1 MLYILLNLLLVLIII
16 GVIIFIKNK
25 KNDYANKIYNFK
37 VLMHYFLKI
46 MTILV
51 FITLLYM
58 NLDYTHWNGI
68 TKNNDNTIVKKFL
81 NRLYFSSITLSTV
94 GYGDITAKSRMSI
107 LITILFN
114 IFVILIVLEF
124 IQMNIVIK
132 HI

>member
-1 MLYILLNLLLVLIII
+1 MYILLNLLIVLIIL

-25 KNDYANKIYNFK
+25 KNNYKDKIYN
-37 VLMHYFLKI
+37 VRILMHYFLKI
-46 MTILV
+46 LTILI
-51 FITLLYM
+51 FFTLLYM

-68 TKNNDNTIVKKFL
+68 TKNNDNTILKKFL

-94 GYGDITAKSRMSI
+94 GYGDITAKSRINMF
-107 LITILFN
+107 ITILFN
-114 IFVILIVLEF
+114 VFVILIILEF

>member
-1 MLYILLNLLLVLIII
+1 
-16 GVIIFIKNK
+16 
-25 KNDYANKIYNFK
+25 
-37 VLMHYFLKI
+37 

-51 FITLLYM
+51 FFTLLYM

-81 NRLYFSSITLSTV
+81 NKLYFSSITLSTV

>member
-1 MLYILLNLLLVLIII
+1 MYILLNLLLVLIIL

-25 KNDYANKIYNFK
+25 KDNYEDKIYN
-37 VLMHYFLKI
+37 VRILMHYFLKI
-46 MTILV
+46 LTILM
-51 FITLLYM
+51 FFTLLYM

-68 TKNNDNTIVKKFL
+68 AKNNDNTILKKFL

-94 GYGDITAKSRMSI
+94 GYGDITAKSRINMF
-107 LITILFN
+107 ITILFN
-114 IFVILIVLEF
+114 VFVILIILEF

>member
-1 MLYILLNLLLVLIII
+1 MYILLNLLIVLIIL

-25 KNDYANKIYNFK
+25 KDNYEDKIYN
-37 VLMHYFLKI
+37 VRILMHYFLKI
-46 MTILV
+46 LTILM
-51 FITLLYM
+51 FFTLLYM

-68 TKNNDNTIVKKFL
+68 AKNNDNTILKKFL

-94 GYGDITAKSRMSI
+94 GYGDITAKSRINMF
-107 LITILFN
+107 ITILFN
-114 IFVILIVLEF
+114 VFVILIILEF

>member
-1 MLYILLNLLLVLIII
+1 MYILLNILLVLIII

-25 KNDYANKIYNFK
+25 KNDYNDKIYNLK
-37 VLMHYFLKI
+37 ILLDYFLKI
-46 MTILV
+46 FTILM
-51 FITLLYM
+51 FFTLLYM

-68 TKNNDNTIVKKFL
+68 AKNNDNTILKKFL

-94 GYGDITAKSRMSI
+94 GYGDITPKSI
-107 LITILFN
+107 INIFITILFN
-114 IFVILIVLEF
+114 VFIIIIILEF